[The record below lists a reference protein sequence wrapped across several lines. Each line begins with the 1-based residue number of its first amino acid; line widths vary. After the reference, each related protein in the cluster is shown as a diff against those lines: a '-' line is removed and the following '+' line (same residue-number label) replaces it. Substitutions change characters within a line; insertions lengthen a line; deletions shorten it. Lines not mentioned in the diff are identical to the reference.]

1 MNFSKEEYKSRLK
14 KVQASMQEKGIELL
28 ISQDPSNMNYL
39 TGYDAWS
46 FYYAQCV
53 IVHVNADEPI
63 CLVEMIVRSLVDY
76 PDEVSINETSGESI
90 MILEITVSPE
100 DVGKVIGK
108 EGRIAN
114 AIRTVVKA
122 AAAKLDKKVTVEILT
137 QK

>member
-1 MNFSKEEYKSRLK
+1 MKS
-14 KVQASMQEKGIELL
+14 
-28 ISQDPSNMNYL
+28 
-39 TGYDAWS
+39 
-46 FYYAQCV
+46 
-53 IVHVNADEPI
+53 
-63 CLVEMIVRSLVDY
+63 LVEMIVRSLVDY